1 MKEIEVSKEPIE
13 LYKILKFESMVS
25 SGGEAK
31 SAIAEG
37 RVLVNGKVE
46 TRKRKKI
53 ISGDIVEFRK
63 VKMSIQLKENL
74 S

>member
-1 MKEIEVSKEPIE
+1 MRELEISKESIE
-13 LYKILKFESMVS
+13 LYKILKFEGMVS

-31 SAIAEG
+31 SAIADG

-53 ISGDIVEFRK
+53 IAGDIVEYGQEK
-63 VKMSIQLKENL
+63 VRVLFKAES
-74 S
+74 

>member
-1 MKEIEVSKEPIE
+1 MRKVEILKQPVE
-13 LYKILKFESMVS
+13 LYKILKFEGMAS

-37 RVLVNGKVE
+37 QVLVNGEVE

-53 ISGDIVEFRK
+53 ISGDVIEFGEEK
-63 VKMSIQLKENL
+63 LCVQLKKEL
-74 S
+74 D

>member
-53 ISGDIVEFRK
+53 ISGDVVEFRK
-63 VKMSIQLKENL
+63 VKMRIQLKENL